1 MASIYLRG
9 DVLWV
14 KFKGSN
20 GKAVCKSS
28 GYRRGQEALARAL
41 AAEVE
46 RQAAAGRDPAEP
58 ATARV
63 ATGRTARV
71 LPMPAARGALRLVPP
86 VDAAPAERIGADAP
100 AEALTVA
107 AYCEEWLKRRGHV
120 ATAKDEATR
129 LRLHVLPLIGH
140 MAIAQVRPRHIR
152 DLMTAIGNKTSEAPK
167 CKGERLAPRT
177 VLHVFSTLRLMF
189 KGAVIDEH
197 IDASPVVVEAG
208 TLPANVDKDPE
219 WRSTAIFERDE
230 LIAIVSDPRIAD
242 YRRVFYA
249 LEGLAGV
256 RHSEAAALR
265 WRDYNPSCAPLGK
278 LLVARSGEKQRTKT
292 KVTREIPV
300 HPSLAIILDAWKAD
314 GWAGKYGRAPEPDDL
329 VLPTERNQIRKPAD
343 TLKVF
348 HRDLAL
354 IGLRPRRGHD
364 LRRTFVTL
372 ARVDGGRAEVLRPLT
387 HPGDSDIIGLYT
399 SFPWPTICAELAKLQ
414 LPLPAQPATTR
425 PALAADARAAEQ
437 IVDGGGASYMP
448 SYSASYT
455 ASYSPDCSPGIM
467 NAINDMQ
474 SDTGVG
480 QRFRKP

>member
-1 MASIYLRG
+1 
-9 DVLWV
+9 
-14 KFKGSN
+14 
-20 GKAVCKSS
+20 
-28 GYRRGQEALARAL
+28 
-41 AAEVE
+41 
-46 RQAAAGRDPAEP
+46 
-58 ATARV
+58 
-63 ATGRTARV
+63 
-71 LPMPAARGALRLVPP
+71 
-86 VDAAPAERIGADAP
+86 
-100 AEALTVA
+100 
-107 AYCEEWLKRRGHV
+107 
-120 ATAKDEATR
+120 
-129 LRLHVLPLIGH
+129 GH

-230 LIAIVSDPRIAD
+230 LIAIVSDPRIAE

-249 LEGLAGV
+249 LEGVAGV

-278 LLVARSGEKQRTKT
+278 LLIARSGEKQRTKT

-300 HPSLAIILDAWKAD
+300 HPSLALILDAWKAE
-314 GWAGKYGRAPEPDDL
+314 GWAAKYGRTPTADDL
-329 VLPTERNQIRKPAD
+329 VLPTERNTIRKPAD

-354 IGLRPRRGHD
+354 IGLRVRRGHD

-372 ARVDGGRAEVLRPLT
+372 ARVDGGRSEVLRPLT
-387 HPGDSDIIGLYT
+387 HPGENDIIGLYT
-399 SFPWPTICAELAKLQ
+399 TFPGRWSAPSWRSSSFPCPRRRRRCARPQ
-414 LPLPAQPATTR
+414 RAQPNKSSTVAGRATLRATPR
-425 PALAADARAAEQ
+425 ATAATVARE
-437 IVDGGGASYMP
+437 S
-448 SYSASYT
+448 
-455 ASYSPDCSPGIM
+455 
-467 NAINDMQ
+467 
-474 SDTGVG
+474 
-480 QRFRKP
+480 